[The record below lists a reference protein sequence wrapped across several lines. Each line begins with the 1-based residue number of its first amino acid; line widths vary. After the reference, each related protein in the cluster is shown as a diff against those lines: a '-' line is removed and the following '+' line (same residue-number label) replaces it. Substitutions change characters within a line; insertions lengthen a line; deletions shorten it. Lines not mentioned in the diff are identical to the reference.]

1 MNKWHLMEQEK
12 TQMILTFS
20 GNVEAV
26 DSGERRTIS
35 GKIAPYGEIGFTSA
49 GKVVFAPNS
58 ISAAEPSKVKLLMSH
73 DNSKPVG
80 RMQSI
85 TSNADGLYASFKVS
99 ASSRGSDAILLAQE
113 QLMDGL
119 SVGVEVT
126 ASKPQKDYLLVTAA
140 TLREVSLVESAAF
153 ASAAV
158 QKIAAAAG
166 DMPMD
171 PNTST
176 STKVTTTNTVIN
188 TTTTETETES
198 EAAVTTAP
206 DQNAPEAA
214 TAAEETAA
222 PVVEAARK
230 IIRPSVLDSQTVRS
244 PIINMGSYTEHKIKA
259 ALGNDDSKLYVTAA
273 DDSFTTN
280 PAFNPTQY
288 LSEFPTNTRF
298 GTPAI
303 DACSR
308 GTLPNSGMTISV
320 PSLVTSAGGQAGV
333 APTVTVEAEG
343 GAVDATGMVTEY
355 LTGTVSKYSG
365 MNTISVE
372 LLERSDPNF
381 YAELTN
387 QLQNA
392 YLKTLDTTVLAAL
405 ITAGQQ
411 GATQAAT
418 SAGIIGYA
426 ADAAAKVYQ
435 ATGYFAQNYVANP
448 SQWQLLMGSVDST
461 GRPIYSASQPM
472 NAAGLTQPG
481 SIRGNV
487 LGLDL
492 YVDKNFAVT
501 TNIDDSA
508 VILAPEAF
516 TVYQSPQ
523 AYMSVNV
530 VSNLQ
535 VQVAIYGYMAYIAK
549 MPKGIVRF
557 NLT

>member
-1 MNKWHLMEQEK
+1 MQP
-12 TQMILTFS
+12 MILTFS
-20 GNVEAV
+20 GNIEAV
-26 DSGERRTIS
+26 DSGDRRTIS
-35 GKIAPYGEIGFTSA
+35 GKIAPYGEVGYTSA
-49 GKVVFAPNS
+49 GKVVFAEGS
-58 ISAAEPSKVKLLMSH
+58 ISAPEPSRVKLLMSH

-85 TSNADGLYASFKVS
+85 TSAKDGLYASFKVS

-158 QKIAAAAG
+158 QKISAQEG
-166 DMPMD
+166 DMPLD
-171 PNTST
+171 AAETT
-176 STKVTTTNTVIN
+176 STKITTTNTVIN

-206 DQNAPEAA
+206 DQNATEAVDA
-214 TAAEETAA
+214 TEQAA
-222 PVVEAARK
+222 PTVEAARK
-230 IIRPSVLDSQTVRS
+230 IILPSALNSQRVRT
-244 PIINMGSYTEHKIKA
+244 PIVNMGSYTEHKIKA
-259 ALGNDDSKLYVTAA
+259 ALGNEDSKLYVTAA
-273 DDSFTTN
+273 DDSFGTN

-298 GTPAI
+298 GTPSI

-308 GTLPNSGMTISV
+308 GVLPTNGMTINV
-320 PSLVTSAGGQAGV
+320 PSLVTSAGGQSGV
-333 APTVTVEAEG
+333 APVVTVEAEA
-343 GAVDATGMVTEY
+343 GAVQNTGMVTEY
-355 LTGTVSKYSG
+355 LTGTVNKYSG
-365 MNTISVE
+365 MNTISIE

-381 YAELTN
+381 YSELTA

-392 YLKTLDTTVLAAL
+392 YLKTIDTTVNAAL
-405 ITAGQQ
+405 ITAGTV
-411 GATQAAT
+411 ATTAQAAT

-426 ADAAAKVYQ
+426 SEASKLVYE
-435 ATGYFAQNYVANP
+435 ATGYFANNYIANG
-448 SQWQLLMGSVDST
+448 SQWQLLMGATDST

-472 NAAGLTQPG
+472 NAGGLVQPG

-492 YVDKNFAVT
+492 YVDKNFAAT
-501 TNIDDSA
+501 TTVDDSA
-508 VILAPEAF
+508 IILAPEAF

-535 VQVAIYGYMAYIAK
+535 VQVAIYGYMATIAK
-549 MPKGIVRF
+549 MPKGIIRYNF
-557 NLT
+557 T

>member
-1 MNKWHLMEQEK
+1 MKGTALMH
-12 TQMILTFS
+12 LTFS
-20 GNVEAV
+20 GNIEAV
-26 DSGERRTIS
+26 DSGERRMIS
-35 GKIAPYGEIGFTSA
+35 GKIAPYGEVGYTSA
-49 GKVVFAPNS
+49 GKVVFAEGS
-58 ISAAEPSKVKLLMSH
+58 ITAPETSKVKLLMAH
-73 DNSKPVG
+73 DTSAVVG
-80 RMQSI
+80 RMQSM
-85 TSNADGLYASFKVS
+85 TSAKDGLYASFKVS

-158 QKIAAAAG
+158 QKIAAAAE
-166 DMPMD
+166 DMPIEGA
-171 PNTST
+171 T
-176 STKVTTTNTVIN
+176 TKVTTTHIV
-188 TTTTETETES
+188 TTETETETQPES

-206 DQNAPEAA
+206 DLNAPEAVDA
-214 TAAEETAA
+214 TEQAA
-222 PVVEAARK
+222 PTVEAARK
-230 IIRPSVLDSQTVRS
+230 IILPSALNSQRVRT
-244 PIINMGSYTEHKIKA
+244 PITSMGAYTEHKIKA
-259 ALGNDDSKLYVTAA
+259 ALGNEDSKLYVTAA
-273 DDSFTTN
+273 DDSFSTN

-308 GTLPNSGMTISV
+308 GILPASGMTINV
-320 PSLVTSAGGQAGV
+320 PSLVTSAGGQSGV
-333 APTVTVEAEG
+333 APVVTVEAEA
-343 GAVDATGMVTEY
+343 GAVQNTGMVTEY
-355 LTGTVSKYSG
+355 LSGTINKYSG
-365 MNTISVE
+365 MNTLSIE

-381 YAELTN
+381 YAELTT

-405 ITAGQQ
+405 VTAGTV
-411 GATQAAT
+411 ATTAQAAT
-418 SAGIIGYA
+418 SAGIIGYTSEA
-426 ADAAAKVYQ
+426 ARLVYE
-435 ATGYFAQNYVANP
+435 ATGYFANNYIANG
-448 SQWQLLMGSVDST
+448 SQWQLLLGASDTT

-492 YVDKNFAVT
+492 YVDKNFAAT
-501 TNIDDSA
+501 TTVDDSA
-508 VILAPEAF
+508 IILAPEAF
-516 TVYQSPQ
+516 TVYQSPT

-535 VQVAIYGYMAYIAK
+535 VQVAIYGYMATIAK
-549 MPKGIVRF
+549 MPKGIIRYNF
-557 NLT
+557 T

>member
-1 MNKWHLMEQEK
+1 MKGTAL
-12 TQMILTFS
+12 MILTFS
-20 GNVEAV
+20 GNIEAV

-35 GKIAPYGEIGFTSA
+35 GKIAPYGEIGYTSA
-49 GKVVFAPNS
+49 GKVVFAEGS
-58 ISAAEPSKVKLLMSH
+58 ISAPEPSRVKLLMSH

-85 TSNADGLYASFKVS
+85 TSAKDGLYASFKVS

-158 QKIAAAAG
+158 QKIAAAAS
-166 DMPMD
+166 DMPVT
-171 PNTST
+171 PVEAAEST
-176 STKVTTTNTVIN
+176 STKITTTNTVIN

-206 DQNAPEAA
+206 DQSAPEAVDA
-214 TAAEETAA
+214 TEQAA
-222 PVVEAARK
+222 PTVEAARK
-230 IIRPSVLDSQTVRS
+230 IILPSALDSQRLRS

-259 ALGNDDSKLYVTAA
+259 ALGDDDSKLYVTAA
-273 DDSFTTN
+273 DSFTNN

-288 LSEFPTNTRF
+288 LTEFISNTRF
-298 GTPAI
+298 GTPTI
-303 DACSR
+303 DACSQ
-308 GTLPNSGMTISV
+308 GVLPDTGMTISV
-320 PSLVTSAGGQAGV
+320 PSLVTAAGGGTGV
-333 APTVTVEAEG
+333 APVVTVEAEG
-343 GAVDATGMVTEY
+343 GAVQNTDMETAY

-365 MNTISVE
+365 MNTLSVE
-372 LLERSDPNF
+372 LLSRAGYPGF
-381 YAELTN
+381 YDELTT

-392 YLKTLDTTVLAAL
+392 YLTAIDT
-405 ITAGQQ
+405 
-411 GATQAAT
+411 AAT
-418 SAGIIGYA
+418 VALMAAGTNASATTADSAGIISYSAQA
-426 ADAAAKVYQ
+426 ANLVYKN
-435 ATGYFAQNYVANP
+435 TGYFAQNYVGNP
-448 SQWQLLMGSVDST
+448 AQYQALLGAVDTT
-461 GRPIYSASQPM
+461 GRPIYNAIQPM
-472 NAAGLTQPG
+472 NAAGQVAPS

-492 YVDKNFAVT
+492 FVSKNFAQT
-501 TNIDDSA
+501 TFDDESA

-516 TVYQSPQ
+516 TVYRSPQ
-523 AYMSVNV
+523 AFMSVNV

-535 VQVAIYGYMAYIAK
+535 VQVAIYGFMATIAK
-549 MPKGIVRF
+549 MPYGIIKYAKI
-557 NLT
+557 

>member
-1 MNKWHLMEQEK
+1 MEP
-12 TQMILTFS
+12 MILTFS

-26 DSGERRTIS
+26 DSGERRTIA
-35 GKIAPYGEIGFTSA
+35 GKIAPYGEIGYTSA
-49 GKVVFAPNS
+49 GKVVFAEGS
-58 ISAAEPSKVKLLMSH
+58 IVAPEPSRVKLLMSH

-85 TSNADGLYASFKVS
+85 TSAKDGLYASFKVS
-99 ASSRGSDAILLAQE
+99 ASSRGTDAILLAQE

-126 ASKPQKDYLLVTAA
+126 ASKPEKDYLLVTAA

-158 QKIAAAAG
+158 QKIAAQAGEMPVEAA
-166 DMPMD
+166 
-171 PNTST
+171 ST
-176 STKVTTTNTVIN
+176 STKITTTNTVIN
-188 TTTTETETES
+188 TTTTETETETETES

-206 DQNAPEAA
+206 DQSAPEATDA
-214 TAAEETAA
+214 TEQAA
-222 PVVEAARK
+222 PTVEAARK
-230 IIRPSVLDSQTVRS
+230 IILPSALNSQRVRT
-244 PIINMGSYTEHKIKA
+244 PIVNMGSYTEHKIKA
-259 ALGNDDSKLYVTAA
+259 ALGNDESKLYVTAA
-273 DDSFTTN
+273 DDSFSTN

-308 GTLPNSGMTISV
+308 GVLPASGMTINV
-320 PSLVTSAGGQAGV
+320 PSLVTSAGGGTGV
-333 APTVTVEAEG
+333 APVVTVEAEA
-343 GAVDATGMVTEY
+343 GAVQNTGMETAY

-392 YLKTLDTTVLAAL
+392 YLKTIDTTVLAAL
-405 ITAGQQ
+405 IAAGQYSS
-411 GATQAAT
+411 GCDAD
-418 SAGIIGYA
+418 SAGIIEFA
-426 ADAAAKVYQ
+426 SDSARKVYE
-435 ATGYFAQNYVANP
+435 ATGYFASNYIANG
-448 SQWQLLMGSVDST
+448 SQWQLLMGATDNT

-472 NAAGLTQPG
+472 NAGGLVQPG

-492 YVDKNFAVT
+492 YVDKNFTAT
-501 TNIDDSA
+501 TTIDDSA
-508 VILAPEAF
+508 VVLAPEAF

-535 VQVAIYGYMAYIAK
+535 VQVAIYGYMATIAK
-549 MPKGIVRF
+549 MPKGIVKF
-557 NLT
+557 NLN